1 MVRCHSN
8 HSNHSRK
15 HNSNHL
21 SVHQRIRSAIRDSQ
35 QPTSPIGFVFLKL
48 PPPPCAV
55 LLLLLLYDTYIYI
68 YMRVCVYIIHYIWCV
83 SIKTICVQR
92 ICIYNTVIRY
102 MMLYV
107 HMYTV
112 SYWKNPSRFKDS
124 QQDSRTER
132 TNGTAHTDS
141 KQTTHVS
148 KAMPWNQ
155 LKNRAT

>member
-1 MVRCHSN
+1 MPLQPFQTFQKTQLQPPVGPSADSLCHPWFTTTN
-8 HSNHSRK
+8 
-15 HNSNHL
+15 L
-21 SVHQRIRSAIRDSQ
+21 SYRFRIFETSATALCSTTVTFI
-35 QPTSPIGFVFLKL
+35 VW
-48 PPPPCAV
+48 
-55 LLLLLLYDTYIYI
+55 YIYI